1 MVDIK
6 LGTGY
11 TVSLDVPK
19 GATGRSTVQAVADG
33 LGLMPGQTQVATV
46 ETAETEAV
54 SDPVEPDAT
63 QQNTQGEPAE
73 GAPQPTRLDLKAY
86 QDQLVE
92 VQVDG
97 EKVLKRLGDV
107 VGGYMRQ
114 ADYTRKTQQLAE
126 QRRQLEEGIPQQD
139 RQLLELGRTVAS
151 NPQARQVVQEV
162 LGQSEEPPDAE
173 TRVTQLEARLDEQQR
188 VAAAQAQL
196 ESLVVQHPEAQAHL
210 KDVVSEMRRTGSR
223 DPISTWRAMDY
234 SNVPERLVD
243 AAEAERL
250 RRAEAATAQSVVNEP
265 SSASSGAVS
274 AEEIPIRDSNGQP
287 LSGRDFVKSLMNK
300 LAAA

>member
-1 MVDIK
+1 M
-6 LGTGY
+6 
-11 TVSLDVPK
+11 
-19 GATGRSTVQAVADG
+19 
-33 LGLMPGQTQVATV
+33 
-46 ETAETEAV
+46 
-54 SDPVEPDAT
+54 
-63 QQNTQGEPAE
+63 
-73 GAPQPTRLDLKAY
+73 
-86 QDQLVE
+86 
-92 VQVDG
+92 
-97 EKVLKRLGDV
+97 
-107 VGGYMRQ
+107 
-114 ADYTRKTQQLAE
+114 
-126 QRRQLEEGIPQQD
+126 
-139 RQLLELGRTVAS
+139 
-151 NPQARQVVQEV
+151 